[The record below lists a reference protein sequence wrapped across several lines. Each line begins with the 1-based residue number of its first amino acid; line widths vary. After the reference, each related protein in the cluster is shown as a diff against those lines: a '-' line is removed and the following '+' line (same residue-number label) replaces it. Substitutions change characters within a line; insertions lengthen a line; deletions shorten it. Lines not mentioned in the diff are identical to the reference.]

1 MAETVYFEVWAGFA
15 VLLLVLGVLGN
26 ALTLWAILYATRRN
40 KPQFEGD
47 NWYKTTVFILN
58 LAVVDMVY
66 CLFTLGYMFYGFL
79 LWLKAVDED
88 GETSG
93 ICKFF
98 LLNLQHLAQVDG
110 WSIALIAITR
120 AIPYIK

>member
-1 MAETVYFEVWAGFA
+1 MTEPVSFEVWAGLA
-15 VLLLVLGVLGN
+15 ALLLVLGVLGN
-26 ALTLWAILYATRRN
+26 ALTLWAIIYATRKN

-47 NWYKTTVFILN
+47 NWHKTTVFILN

-66 CLFTLGYMFYGFL
+66 CLFTLAYMFYGFL
-79 LWLKAVDED
+79 LWLDAVAED
-88 GETSG
+88 GKTSG

-98 LLNLQHLAQVDG
+98 LLGLQHLAQVDG
-110 WSIALIAITR
+110 WSIALIAVTR